1 MCAFQSDFSPAKRSL
16 LFRLYRLSQEVQRG
30 SFPDVERLSALL
42 EVSERTVYR
51 YLELLRD
58 DFGAPLAFDRERKGY
73 YFTEPWDF
81 PFPEL
86 TEGEV
91 LSLFILVS
99 VLRQFAGTPL
109 ESALQSLG
117 KKLERLFPSPFK
129 EASPHLG
136 MMLSPF
142 VSVLRPRVEVGGVFG
157 TLFEAIR
164 KRKRVR
170 FKYRSISSGEVTTRD
185 VEPYHLYNFE
195 GVWYLCGFC
204 LLRQEIRDFAL
215 DRMADVVVLPEEFNV
230 PPDFDP
236 EEYLSRAF
244 RMFRGGTTRIVVRFD
259 SYQAR
264 WIRERIWHPTQR
276 ITELDDGGLLFE
288 VEANPEEIKRWVIGY
303 GSHAEI
309 VSPPSLREEVKEEIQ
324 KTLAWYLQTDT

>member
-1 MCAFQSDFSPAKRSL
+1 M
-16 LFRLYRLSQEVQRG
+16 
-30 SFPDVERLSALL
+30 
-42 EVSERTVYR
+42 YR
-51 YLELLRD
+51 YLEMLQD
-58 DFGAPLAFDRERKGY
+58 DFGAPVVFDRKRRGY
-73 YFTEPWDF
+73 FFTEHWTF

-99 VLRQFAGTPL
+99 VLKQFANTPL
-109 ESALQSLG
+109 EASLQSLR
-117 KKLERLFPSPFK
+117 KKLEKFLPSPFRATS
-129 EASPHLG
+129 EHLA

-142 VSVLRPRVEVGGVFG
+142 VSVLRPRAEIGKVFG
-157 TLFEAIR
+157 TLFEAVQR
-164 KRKRVR
+164 RRRVR
-170 FKYRSISSGEVTTRD
+170 ITYQSISSGETTTRD

-204 LLRQEIRDFAL
+204 LLREELRDFAL
-215 DRMADVVVLPEEFNV
+215 DRIEEVTILPEGFAI

-236 EEYLSRAF
+236 QEYLSQAF
-244 RMFRGGTTRIVVRFD
+244 RMFRGEVCKVVVYFD
-259 SYQAR
+259 AYQAR
-264 WIRERIWHPTQR
+264 WIRERIWHPTQK

-309 VSPPSLREEVKEEIQ
+309 ISPPSLREEVRKEIEKMFARYFQ
-324 KTLAWYLQTDT
+324 SDT

>member
-1 MCAFQSDFSPAKRSL
+1 M
-16 LFRLYRLSQEVQRG
+16 
-30 SFPDVERLSALL
+30 
-42 EVSERTVYR
+42 YR

-58 DFGAPLAFDRERKGY
+58 DFGAPLAFDRRKGGY
-73 YFTEPWDF
+73 FFTEPWDF

-91 LSLFILVS
+91 LSLFILVN
-99 VLRQFAGTPL
+99 VLKQFSGTPL
-109 ESALQSLG
+109 EGALESLR
-117 KKLERLFPSPFK
+117 KKLEKFLPSPFSGTS
-129 EASPHLG
+129 APLG

-142 VSVLRPRVEVGGVFG
+142 VSVLRPRVEVGKVFG
-157 TLFEAIR
+157 VLFEAIR
-164 KRKRVR
+164 SRRRVHLT
-170 FKYRSISSGEVTTRD
+170 YRSISSGEVTTRK

-204 LLRQEIRDFAL
+204 LLRGELRDFAL
-215 DRMADVVVLPEEFNV
+215 DRVVDVTILDEGFTIPS
-230 PPDFDP
+230 DFDP

-244 RMFRGGTTRIVVRFD
+244 RMFRGETCSVTVRFD
-259 SYQAR
+259 AYQAR

-276 ITELDDGGLLFE
+276 VTELGGGELLFE

-309 VSPPSLREEVKEEIQ
+309 VSPPSLREEVKREIQ
-324 KTLAWYLQTDT
+324 KMLTRYMQTDT